1 MPIMERLHAAITASI
16 NSKAYKDR
24 MAQAEGEIPA
34 MTIAETR
41 KFVDD
46 DAMMWGNLIR
56 SLNLKLDQ

>member
-1 MPIMERLHAAITASI
+1 MDRLHAAITAAI
-16 NSKAYKDR
+16 NGKAYKDR

-34 MTIAETR
+34 MGIAETR

-46 DAMMWGNLIR
+46 DAVMWANLIR